1 MSSRQ
6 TRKQSRQNGAKA
18 AGTKSPAG
26 IQQSSK
32 NALKHGLTSNMIV
45 LSNESQT
52 KFDELHLTYIET
64 FQPDNGVEMDLV
76 DQMVASQWRLRRI
89 WMMQTAALDL
99 KMDQQEPEIAK
110 KFKQI
115 DQATRLTVA
124 FTTLANDEKSLD
136 LLLRYETTYT
146 RLYQRAMNTLTRL
159 RRDNQIAENGPKS
172 ATSEELRND
181 PPPPVAQLVSSPVM
195 TPGLPEFAEMITQMS
210 PEALLGYLSSLKSQC
225 EASEPQPESTE

>member
-1 MSSRQ
+1 
-6 TRKQSRQNGAKA
+6 
-18 AGTKSPAG
+18 
-26 IQQSSK
+26 
-32 NALKHGLTSNMIV
+32 MIV
-45 LSNESQT
+45 LSNESQV
-52 KFDELHLTYIET
+52 KFDELHQTYIET

-99 KMDQQEPEIAK
+99 KMDQQDAEIAI

-159 RRDNQIAENGPKS
+159 RRDNQIDESHPKS
-172 ATSEELRND
+172 ITSEELRND
-181 PPPPVAQLVSSPVM
+181 PPPPVAQPEITLGSA
-195 TPGLPEFAEMITQMS
+195 EFAEMITQMS
-210 PEALLGYLSSLKSQC
+210 PQELINYLSALKSQC
-225 EASEPQPESTE
+225 KPSEPQPKSSK

>member
-6 TRKQSRQNGAKA
+6 LRKQARQNGAKA

-45 LSNESQT
+45 LSNESQA

-89 WMMQTAALDL
+89 WIMQTAALDL
-99 KMDQQEPEIAK
+99 KMDQQDAEIAI

-159 RRDNQIAENGPKS
+159 RRDNQIDENGPKS
-172 ATSEELRND
+172 TTSEELRND
-181 PPPPVAQLVSSPVM
+181 PPPPVAQPVSSPEI

-210 PEALLGYLSSLKSQC
+210 PEALKVYLSSLKSHC

>member
-1 MSSRQ
+1 
-6 TRKQSRQNGAKA
+6 
-18 AGTKSPAG
+18 
-26 IQQSSK
+26 
-32 NALKHGLTSNMIV
+32 MIV
-45 LSNESQT
+45 LSNESQA
-52 KFDELHLTYIET
+52 KFDELHQTYIET

-159 RRDNQIAENGPKS
+159 RRDNQIDENGPKS
-172 ATSEELRND
+172 TTSEELRND
-181 PPPPVAQLVSSPVM
+181 PPPPVAQPVSSPVI

-210 PEALLGYLSSLKSQC
+210 PEALKGYLSSLKSQC